1 MDDPRSTEQRRAD
14 ALERLNET
22 HADAWVATA
31 SDQAA
36 HMVPLSFAWNG
47 EQLLLATEEKS
58 VTARNLR
65 SDGRARIA
73 LGTTRDVVMIEATLD
88 SIVTVAD
95 QSDVIAETYADQ
107 ADWDPRHAGSGFVYL
122 LLRPQR
128 VQVWR
133 EANEIAGRTV
143 MRNGSWIDSHH

>member
-1 MDDPRSTEQRRAD
+1 MEDPRSTERRRAD
-14 ALERLNET
+14 ALEKLNAGR
-22 HADAWVATA
+22 ADAWVATA

-36 HMVPLSFAWNG
+36 HLVPLSFAWNG

-65 SDGRARIA
+65 SGGRARIA
-73 LGTTRDVVMIEATLD
+73 LGTTRDVVMIDASLD
-88 SIVTVAD
+88 RIVAVAEH
-95 QSDVIAETYADQ
+95 SDVIAETYAGQ
-107 ADWDPRHAGSGFVYL
+107 ADWDPRHAGSDFVYL

-143 MRNGSWIDSHH
+143 MRYGSWID

>member
-1 MDDPRSTEQRRAD
+1 MEDPRSTERRRAD
-14 ALERLNET
+14 ALEKLNAGR
-22 HADAWVATA
+22 ADAWVATA

-36 HMVPLSFAWNG
+36 HLVPLSFAW
-47 EQLLLATEEKS
+47 KS

-65 SDGRARIA
+65 SGGRARIA
-73 LGTTRDVVMIEATLD
+73 LGTTRDVVMIDASLD
-88 SIVTVAD
+88 RIVAVAEH
-95 QSDVIAETYADQ
+95 SDVIAETYAGQ
-107 ADWDPRHAGSGFVYL
+107 ADWDPRHAGSDFVYL

-143 MRNGSWIDSHH
+143 MRYGSWID